1 MDNKLPE
8 RKPNRLKNYD
18 YSSVGAY
25 FITICTKNKE
35 KIFWDVGAT
44 IGRPPTVH
52 LNEKGKI
59 VEQAIKNIS
68 NIYPMVI
75 VEMYAVM
82 PNHIHLLLR
91 ICPDEYGRPMVAP
104 TMSNVIKQM
113 KGYATKQI
121 GEPIWQKLFHD
132 RVVRNREEFDK
143 IAKYIYENPLNW
155 EKDCF
160 YNE

>member
-18 YSSVGAY
+18 YSSVGTY

-68 NIYPMVI
+68 N
-75 VEMYAVM
+75 
-82 PNHIHLLLR
+82 L
-91 ICPDEYGRPMVAP
+91 
-104 TMSNVIKQM
+104 
-113 KGYATKQI
+113 
-121 GEPIWQKLFHD
+121 
-132 RVVRNREEFDK
+132 
-143 IAKYIYENPLNW
+143 
-155 EKDCF
+155 
-160 YNE
+160 